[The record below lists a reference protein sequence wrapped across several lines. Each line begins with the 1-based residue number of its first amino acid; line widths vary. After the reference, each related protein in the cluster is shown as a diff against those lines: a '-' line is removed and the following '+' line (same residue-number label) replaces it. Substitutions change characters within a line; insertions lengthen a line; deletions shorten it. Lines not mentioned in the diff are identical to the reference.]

1 MRCRLLASL
10 LVAFAST
17 ACASSPPEH
26 EVPASSATHEA
37 TSEPTAEPTAT
48 ASAQGAGPIAAPHVE
63 MTVRDDPAAQAV
75 FEKENAKLMA
85 CYEAELRRDPAITI
99 QWIGTF
105 ATEPS
110 GAVSEVDLVG
120 VHEQLAECITGVIK
134 ETKHD
139 ARAGQKTFIV
149 TMWTGDNKPTL

>member
-1 MRCRLLASL
+1 MQRRLLVSL

-26 EVPASSATHEA
+26 EMPASAAKQEP
-37 TSEPTAEPTAT
+37 TSETTPA
-48 ASAQGAGPIAAPHVE
+48 ASAQGAGPVAAPHVE
-63 MTVRDDPAAQAV
+63 VTVSDDPAAQAV

-85 CYEAELRRDPAITI
+85 CYEAELRRDPSITI

-110 GAVSEVDLVG
+110 GAVSNVDLLG
-120 VHEQLAECITGVIK
+120 VHEQLVECITGVIRGTQHGAPAAK
-134 ETKHD
+134 
-139 ARAGQKTFIV
+139 KTFIV
-149 TMWTGDNKPTL
+149 TMWTGDDKPTL